1 MSSAY
6 MTMSITLL
14 LGQPKAAYRG
24 IRIHAVD
31 ARANVQAAADSR
43 KPVSNILGRSSLCGV
58 EDGER
63 AVVVCL
69 AVVFGDRG
77 SRRR

>member
-24 IRIHAVD
+24 ICIHAVD
-31 ARANVQAAADSR
+31 ARVDVQAAADSR
-43 KPVSNILGRSSLCGV
+43 KPVSNVLGRPSL
-58 EDGER
+58 
-63 AVVVCL
+63 
-69 AVVFGDRG
+69 
-77 SRRR
+77 